1 MYVCVLPGVLASC
14 VQRPVASWCACH
26 PFDKIKT
33 SAHVQT
39 SDQTQAQTKFA
50 PLFINLAMSF
60 RLRHRIPTRP
70 TRSPPP
76 LSRRCPGHFF
86 PNSFGNQSQKVPVF
100 HRAQSTFSCS
110 LKCKLD
116 GNEVYILANKA
127 LDLHEKLRKF

>member
-1 MYVCVLPGVLASC
+1 MYVSCLVSLRPASC
-14 VQRPVASWCACH
+14 LLRPVASWCACH

-60 RLRHRIPTRP
+60 RLPIVSQPV
-70 TRSPPP
+70 PPAVQTMPWP
-76 LSRRCPGHFF
+76 LF
-86 PNSFGNQSQKVPVF
+86 PQLVWQPKPKVPVF

-116 GNEVYILANKA
+116 GNEAHILANKA